1 MTKYLT
7 ISILIIILFGCVS
20 FNKITYSE
28 KSEFKVDTLKVKFNY
43 NLKNQNK
50 YYFKYGIY
58 IPIEL
63 KTIDGISLDLN
74 HDNKM
79 DSLIV
84 FEFNSNDGGDYDPV
98 YDEIPNYLVEVLN
111 YEDQS
116 KIRDI
121 YPNLILNTGNLLS
134 NYSGIYRTEKGFEI
148 IHQAGAK
155 YSWKVIQNI
164 STADNKKIKLR
175 YIQKICTY
183 DGIDSILTYNTFN
196 TEEMEFKIKDSIQNN
211 CGCDSIWLHLENE
224 NDSL

>member
-1 MTKYLT
+1 MTKYIAPLFLIT
-7 ISILIIILFGCVS
+7 ILLGCVNV
-20 FNKITYSE
+20 NKNTYSE
-28 KSEFKVDTLKVKFNY
+28 KTNLEFDTLKVNY
-43 NLKNQNK
+43 KINYCSQNK

-58 IPIEL
+58 IPIAL
-63 KTIDGISLDLN
+63 KSIDEIAIDLN
-74 HDNKM
+74 HDKVV

-84 FEFNSNDGGDYDPV
+84 FQYNSNNWGDSILFLD
-98 YDEIPNYLVEVLN
+98 DEIPNYLVEVLN

-121 YPNLILNTGNLLS
+121 YPDLILNTGHLLS
-134 NYSGIYRTEKGFEI
+134 FYSGIYRTENGFEI

-175 YIQKICTY
+175 YIQKICTF

-211 CGCDSIWLHLENE
+211 G
-224 NDSL
+224 SL